1 MKSLNENWFAFT
13 LIAVIFGILG
23 FLLGRTTGHHGPNGM
38 PHMMMGEGHVM
49 KKAMFITDEGE
60 VHDLMGDLDIDVIDK
75 IDIVKG
81 ENGEI
86 TVTIDSL
93 DVEGVEGEAKAKVR
107 VITKK
112 ISSEK

>member
-23 FLLGRTTGHHGPNGM
+23 FLLGRTTGLQGPKGM
-38 PHMMMGEGHVM
+38 PHMMMGDSHVM
-49 KKAMFITDEGE
+49 KKAMFITDDGE
-60 VHDLMGDLDIDVIDK
+60 VHDLMGDMDIDVIDK

-93 DVEGVEGEAKAKVR
+93 DVDGMEGEAKAKVR

>member
-23 FLLGRTTGHHGPNGM
+23 FLLGRTTGHHGHKGM
-38 PHMMMGEGHVM
+38 PHMMMGDGHVM

-60 VHDLMGDLDIDVIDK
+60 VHDLIGDFGGDVMKNMDVEVI
-75 IDIVKG
+75 KG
-81 ENGEI
+81 DDGEI

-93 DVEGVEGEAKAKVR
+93 GVEGMEGEAKVR

-112 ISSEK
+112 ISSDK

>member
-23 FLLGRTTGHHGPNGM
+23 FLLGRTTGHHGPKGM

-60 VHDLMGDLDIDVIDK
+60 VHDLMGDLDVDVIDK
-75 IDIVKG
+75 IDVVKG
-81 ENGEI
+81 ERIKIQGYLEDFALSKN
-86 TVTIDSL
+86 
-93 DVEGVEGEAKAKVR
+93 EADELIMSARSIIYKD
-107 VITKK
+107 
-112 ISSEK
+112 

>member
-1 MKSLNENWFAFT
+1 
-13 LIAVIFGILG
+13 
-23 FLLGRTTGHHGPNGM
+23 
-38 PHMMMGEGHVM
+38 MMGNSHVM

-60 VHDLMGDLDIDVIDK
+60 VHDLMGDLDADIIDK
-75 IDIVKG
+75 IDVVKG

-93 DVEGVEGEAKAKVR
+93 DMDGIEGASNAKVR

-112 ISSEK
+112 ITSEK

>member
-23 FLLGRTTGHHGPNGM
+23 FLLGRTTGHHGPKGM

-60 VHDLMGDLDIDVIDK
+60 VHDLMGEFGGEVLKNMDVEVI
-75 IDIVKG
+75 KG
-81 ENGEI
+81 DDGEI

-93 DVEGVEGEAKAKVR
+93 GTEGAEAKVR
-107 VITKK
+107 VIKVKK
-112 ISSEK
+112 D

>member
-23 FLLGRTTGHHGPNGM
+23 FLLGRTSGHHGPKGM

-60 VHDLMGDLDIDVIDK
+60 VHDLMGDFGGDVMKNMDIEVI
-75 IDIVKG
+75 KG
-81 ENGEI
+81 DDGEI

-93 DVEGVEGEAKAKVR
+93 GVEGMEGEAKAKVR
-107 VITKK
+107 VIKVKK
-112 ISSEK
+112 D

>member
-23 FLLGRTTGHHGPNGM
+23 FLLGRTTGHHRPKVM

-60 VHDLMGDLDIDVIDK
+60 VHDLMGDLDVDVIDK
-75 IDIVKG
+75 IDVVKG

-86 TVTIDSL
+86 TLTIDSL
-93 DVEGVEGEAKAKVR
+93 DVEGMEGEAKAKVR

-112 ISSEK
+112 ISTEK